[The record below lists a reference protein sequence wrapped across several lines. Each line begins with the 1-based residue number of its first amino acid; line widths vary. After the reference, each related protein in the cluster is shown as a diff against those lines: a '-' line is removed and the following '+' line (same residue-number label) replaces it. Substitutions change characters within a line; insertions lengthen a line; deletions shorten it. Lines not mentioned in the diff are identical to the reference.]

1 MNVRYF
7 VTLILCLAAGTV
19 AAGEQ
24 VTDSLGEEKK
34 IVNDIF
40 WDTVDGR
47 PIYSQ
52 GGGIFRYPDAETGE
66 RHYYWYGVRYA
77 EARQYRED
85 PSVTWPQCTFE
96 AVTCYRSDNLVDWTF
111 VGDVLTREEVTRHGH
126 AGWVGRLGVAYLPEW
141 NRYVLLVQNNDGVL
155 FALSDTPTGPFTWHR
170 RISMKE
176 MIGTPNTGDQTVF
189 VDEDTGKSY
198 LIYSYGRGRNRIYV
212 SEIGVRDGQADLLDC
227 TQIFKG
233 AGREGNCLFK
243 YKGRYYMCASNL
255 YGWDSSFAYYLVA
268 DDIRGPYEPL
278 NDMQIMPG
286 CADDYAH
293 VTQTGFFY
301 TVRGTREE
309 TVLYC
314 GDRWADFA
322 GNGLGYN
329 QLCPLSFDGKEP
341 YFNSL
346 HAWYL
351 NAGTGEWRVAEENN
365 YVKNGSFEADRR
377 PIPCPAKPVQDYLL
391 GWATEVVKGNAVK
404 VGDDDS
410 PRLNYE
416 NTADD
421 RKQVIG
427 EKSLYISDKVDFE
440 RHVFQTVESSP
451 YVDLPDGVYRL
462 EARLKNSEGFERFE
476 MYAQC
481 GETRY
486 TCRVKKASP
495 TWRTI
500 EIERVRVRG
509 GKVEIG
515 FRAKAVAGAW
525 ACIDDVTFVRR

>member
-1 MNVRYF
+1 MHIRQARPED
-7 VTLILCLAAGTV
+7 LPAIAALEARG
-19 AAGEQ
+19 
-24 VTDSLGEEKK
+24 
-34 IVNDIF
+34 F
-40 WDTVDGR
+40 
-47 PIYSQ
+47 P
-52 GGGIFRYPDAETGE
+52 P
-66 RHYYWYGVRYA
+66 A
-77 EARQYRED
+77 EAA
-85 PSVTWPQCTFE
+85 S
-96 AVTCYRSDNLVDWTF
+96 
-111 VGDVLTREEVTRHGH
+111 
-126 AGWVGRLGVAYLPEW
+126 PE
-141 NRYVLLVQNNDGVL
+141 
-155 FALSDTPTGPFTWHR
+155 
-170 RISMKE
+170 
-176 MIGTPNTGDQTVF
+176 
-189 VDEDTGKSY
+189 
-198 LIYSYGRGRNRIYV
+198 
-212 SEIGVRDGQADLLDC
+212 
-227 TQIFKG
+227 
-233 AGREGNCLFK
+233 
-243 YKGRYYMCASNL
+243 
-255 YGWDSSFAYYLVA
+255 SFAARFAVFPHCFFVA
-268 DDIRGPYEPL
+268 EDDGAIVGHI
-278 NDMQIMPG
+278 NG
-286 CADDYAH
+286 CMTDFAH
-293 VTQTGFFY
+293 VTQTGFFV
-301 TVRGTREE
+301 TVHGSKRE
-309 TVLYC
+309 TVIYC

-329 QLCPLSFDGKEP
+329 QWCPLSFDGKEP

-346 HAWYL
+346 HAWYF
-351 NAGTGEWRVAEENN
+351 NAETGEWRVAEENN

-391 GWATEVVKGNAVK
+391 GWTTEVVKGNAVK

-481 GETRY
+481 GEKRY
-486 TCRVKKASP
+486 TCLVKKASP

-500 EIERVRVRG
+500 EIARVRVRG

-525 ACIDDVTFVRR
+525 ACVDDVTFVRR